1 MSDFVYEYI
10 LPIWIIIIAIFS
22 VIALSFG
29 SYKLIKDEF
38 NNKCD
43 CIIVNKK

>member
-38 NNKCD
+38 NNKCY
-43 CIIVNKK
+43 CEVINNG